1 MDFNNIA
8 DSLDRMAVQQ
18 QAITSAAEAFRKL
31 GSIDGATKEAEK
43 RQAAMVD
50 EVNASLATLNQ
61 INTDID
67 DAKVKM
73 QDRVDKANTL
83 AGEKIADAV
92 DRANSIEKSAVARG
106 DEIIA
111 TAKEQAD
118 KLRADTEAALAA
130 TNTALA
136 TARADFADMQTK
148 QRDVEDSTNA
158 TQEKM
163 DKLRAAIAELKA
175 S

>member
-61 INTDID
+61 INADID

-73 QDRVDKANTL
+73 QDRVDKANAL

-106 DEIIA
+106 D
-111 TAKEQAD
+111 
-118 KLRADTEAALAA
+118 
-130 TNTALA
+130 
-136 TARADFADMQTK
+136 
-148 QRDVEDSTNA
+148 
-158 TQEKM
+158 
-163 DKLRAAIAELKA
+163 
-175 S
+175 